1 MKVNIRWMIRRDM
14 AEVLD
19 IERHSFEFPWFE
31 EDFIRCLRQRNCI
44 GMVAEHGERVVGF
57 MVYELH
63 KRRIHVLNFA
73 VHEDRRRRGVGRQMI
88 EKLLGKLGVHG
99 LIDRVA
105 ITLEIRESNLSAQL
119 FFASHG
125 FRATEVL
132 RGWYEDSDE
141 DAYLFRYRIQVQE
154 SGTCQAQRG
163 AK

>member
-1 MKVNIRWMIRRDM
+1 MKVNIRWMIRGDK
-14 AEVLD
+14 AEVLN
-19 IERHSFEFPWFE
+19 IEHHSFEFPWSE
-31 EDFIRCLRQRNCI
+31 EDFIRCLRHRNCI
-44 GMVAEHGERVVGF
+44 GMVAEHGDRVVGF

-73 VHEDRRRRGVGRQMI
+73 VAPECRGRGVGRQML
-88 EKLLGKLGVHG
+88 EKLLGKLVKTGMA
-99 LIDRVA
+99 DRVA
-105 ITLEIRESNLSAQL
+105 ITLEIRESNLAAQL

-141 DAYLFRYRIQVQE
+141 DAYLFRYRIQVPD
-154 SGTCQAQRG
+154 SGTCQPQRG